1 MREYWT
7 VYDEQIDECNR
18 QVTQINILIEI
29 EKWKDI
35 SERMRE
41 KNIRRLSNELKQSRK
56 HLKKYLKLKREAI

>member
-35 SERMRE
+35 SERLRE

-56 HLKKYLKLKREAI
+56 HLKKYLKLKKESI